1 MSVEQ
6 RHRKTLA
13 AHLQEPNIARRG
25 IEKAVP
31 YVLSHLRRMNNSA
44 CNGTASVAARP
55 RRGALIVI
63 EGCDRTGKTTQAKKL
78 VEYLNG
84 SDRKAIFMRFP
95 DRTTQ
100 IGRLIDGYL
109 SRGVNLEDHVIH
121 LLFSANRWENHPKII
136 SNLKAGTSVI
146 IDRYA
151 FSGVAF
157 SAAKGSLGLEWCKG
171 SDAGLPKPDAVLF
184 LDLPVEEATK
194 RGDYGGERYEE
205 LTFQQRVYKNYM
217 ALRDDTWEMIDASKS
232 IEEVQRSMEAALE
245 KVMKESKFGPLP
257 GLWWS

>member
-1 MSVEQ
+1 M
-6 RHRKTLA
+6 L
-13 AHLQEPNIARRG
+13 G
-25 IEKAVP
+25 
-31 YVLSHLRRMNNSA
+31 HLRRMNHSTSNS
-44 CNGTASVAARP
+44 TTSVAARP

-100 IGRLIDGYL
+100 IGSLINGYL

-121 LLFSANRWENHPKII
+121 LLFSANRWENHPKIVTA
-136 SNLKAGTSVI
+136 LRAGTSVI

-157 SAAKGSLGLEWCKG
+157 SAAKEGLGLEWCKG
-171 SDAGLPKPDAVLF
+171 SDAGLPKPDIVLF
-184 LDLPVEEATK
+184 LDLPLEQAAM
-194 RGDYGGERYEE
+194 RGEYGGERYEE
-205 LTFQQRVYKNYM
+205 LKFQQRVYQNYM
-217 ALRDDTWEMIDASKS
+217 ALKDDTWKMIDAGRS
-232 IEEVQRSMEAALE
+232 IEEVQRSMEAELE
-245 KVMKESKFGPLP
+245 RVMKESKFGPLP

>member
-1 MSVEQ
+1 
-6 RHRKTLA
+6 
-13 AHLQEPNIARRG
+13 
-25 IEKAVP
+25 
-31 YVLSHLRRMNNSA
+31 MNQSA
-44 CNGTASVAARP
+44 CNNTTSVAAPP

-84 SDRKAIFMRFP
+84 SDRKAMFMRFP

-100 IGRLIDGYL
+100 IGSLIDGYL

-121 LLFSANRWENHPKII
+121 LLFSANRWENHPRIV
-136 SNLKAGTSVI
+136 SALKSGTSVI

-157 SAAKGSLGLEWCKG
+157 SAAKDGLGLEWCKG
-171 SDAGLPKPDAVLF
+171 SDAGLPKPDTVLF
-184 LDLPVEEATK
+184 LDLPLEQAAL
-194 RGDYGGERYEE
+194 RGEYGGERYEN
-205 LTFQQRVYKNYM
+205 LKFQQKVYKNYM
-217 ALRDDTWEMIDASKS
+217 ALKDDTWVMIDASRS